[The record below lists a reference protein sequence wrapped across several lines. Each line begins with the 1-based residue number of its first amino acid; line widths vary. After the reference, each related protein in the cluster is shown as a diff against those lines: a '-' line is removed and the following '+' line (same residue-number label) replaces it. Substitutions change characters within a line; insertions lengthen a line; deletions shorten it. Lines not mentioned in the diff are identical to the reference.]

1 MMQARTHEDIMK
13 YCSDY
18 SLVDN
23 EFYFDRL
30 NSYSL
35 LTSPVII
42 SPLDILAH
50 STPSLTFTE
59 LASYMLQMKCAS

>member
-30 NSYSL
+30 DSYSL